1 MSSQAHEA
9 TLDVVVQCRL
19 VTARHEGLQASQ
31 RTSAKAAKGSDEQKM
46 AEGAEVAYGQALSDL
61 TDCYAEAQKLHVKRE
76 VLDGVLQRNLPQEVV
91 DYLLQLV

>member
-1 MSSQAHEA
+1 
-9 TLDVVVQCRL
+9 
-19 VTARHEGLQASQ
+19 
-31 RTSAKAAKGSDEQKM
+31 M